1 MTKRTLL
8 LLLAAVG
15 LAGCTPTYRVHVN
28 AFSQL
33 KEPLTRGEA
42 IYVVVDPNSRNPI
55 LADKIAA
62 KIRMMLQD
70 LGYVAAEKR
79 ETAPHTL
86 TFHAGVD
93 RSAYVDYLPVSR
105 PWGGYYG
112 FRGGFHRGFGFGYTA
127 YEPFLETVYSNW
139 LDMRLFG
146 PAKAAKTN
154 TQPLWIGEAVVG
166 TDEPELRQ
174 AVDYL
179 LVGLMEYF
187 AEDTQH
193 WVTVPIQK
201 NDPRAEGLAAMP

>member
-1 MTKRTLL
+1 MTGRTLL
-8 LLLAAVG
+8 LLLTVAG

-33 KEPLTRGEA
+33 KEPLSQGET

-55 LADKIAA
+55 LANTVAA
-62 KIRMMLQD
+62 KIKAMLQD
-70 LGYVAAEKR
+70 LGYAAAENR
-79 ETAPHTL
+79 EAAQHTL

-112 FRGGFHRGFGFGYTA
+112 FYGGFHRGFGMGYTA
-127 YEPFLETVYSNW
+127 YEPFLETVYSHW

-146 PAKAAKTN
+146 PAKGAKSN
-154 TQPLWIGEAVVG
+154 TQPVWIGEAVVG
-166 TDEPELRQ
+166 LDDPELRQ
-174 AVDYL
+174 AINYL

-187 AEDTQH
+187 AADTQH
-193 WVTVPIQK
+193 WVTVPIRK
-201 NDPRAEGLAAMP
+201 DDPRVEGLVGMP